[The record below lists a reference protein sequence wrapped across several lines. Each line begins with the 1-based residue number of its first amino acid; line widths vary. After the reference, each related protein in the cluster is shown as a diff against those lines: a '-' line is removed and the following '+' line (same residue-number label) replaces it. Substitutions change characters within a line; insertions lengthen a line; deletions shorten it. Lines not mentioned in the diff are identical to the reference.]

1 MIQQAAEDL
10 VAFYF
15 GRKCRLAGVIK
26 AQRDEIA
33 DSLMWSSCVM
43 MFFDR
48 AQAPAQ
54 VRLAQQYQTVEGLT
68 NFAYVSFRVGVA
80 ERRMRGRWISR
91 LRHLSVWH

>member
-1 MIQQAAEDL
+1 MIQQAAQDL

-15 GRKCRLAGVIK
+15 GRRCRRDGVIE

-33 DSLMWSSCVM
+33 DSLMWPNSVM
-43 MFFDR
+43 MFLDR

-54 VRLAQQYQTVEGLT
+54 VRLAQQDQTVEGLT

-80 ERRMRGRWISR
+80 ERRMWGRFADAQG
-91 LRHLSVWH
+91 VAFK